1 MPGRPCKR
9 YGYEQTGLRNL
20 AALFL
25 GFRIPKGNRTS
36 NWAAR
41 QLSPAQLTYAATD
54 AWVCRELYLRFEA
67 AGSAALKIAT
77 LAPGIATA
85 RARHRRNRMS
95 TVVNHALRQ
104 LRAGKLAIG
113 VGLRQARTV
122 DTAQLMKTAGFD
134 WLFIDCEH
142 NSMGTDTAAQIAS
155 ASLAVGITPIV
166 RVAGKEHWLASRM
179 LDNGAQGVVV
189 PHVESDSEAKRIADH
204 CRFPPIG
211 HRSMGGG
218 LQQLGFAP
226 VPVGEAA
233 RIVNEETLVVVM
245 LESPRGIEN
254 CEAIA
259 AVPGIDALLIGTN
272 DLCME
277 MGIPGQFEDPRHPR
291 GVHQGHRGLSQA
303 WQVPG
308 MGGMYTPELLER
320 HIGMGV
326 QLILSGS
333 DFSLLMQ
340 AGKARAGLVRG
351 FEKK

>member
-1 MPGRPCKR
+1 M
-9 YGYEQTGLRNL
+9 T
-20 AALFL
+20 
-25 GFRIPKGNRTS
+25 
-36 NWAAR
+36 
-41 QLSPAQLTYAATD
+41 
-54 AWVCRELYLRFEA
+54 
-67 AGSAALKIAT
+67 
-77 LAPGIATA
+77 
-85 RARHRRNRMS
+85 

-155 ASLAVGITPIV
+155 ASLAVGITPVV
-166 RVAGKEHWLASRM
+166 RVAGKEHWLVSRM

-189 PHVESDSEAKRIADH
+189 PHVESEVEAKRIADH
-204 CRFPPIG
+204 CRFPPVG

-254 CEAIA
+254 CDAIA

-272 DLCME
+272 DLCFE
-277 MGIPGQFEDPRHPR
+277 MGIPGQFNDPRVREAYTKVIAACRKH
-291 GVHQGHRGLSQA
+291 GKF
-303 WQVPG
+303 PG
-308 MGGMYTPELLER
+308 MGGMYTAELLQR
-320 HIGMGV
+320 HIDMGV

-340 AGKARAGLVRG
+340 AGKARADLVRG
-351 FEKK
+351 FEKKT

>member
-1 MPGRPCKR
+1 M
-9 YGYEQTGLRNL
+9 T
-20 AALFL
+20 
-25 GFRIPKGNRTS
+25 
-36 NWAAR
+36 
-41 QLSPAQLTYAATD
+41 
-54 AWVCRELYLRFEA
+54 
-67 AGSAALKIAT
+67 
-77 LAPGIATA
+77 
-85 RARHRRNRMS
+85 

-113 VGLRQARTV
+113 IGLRQARTV
-122 DTAQLMKTAGFD
+122 DTAQLMKSAGFD

-155 ASLAVGITPIV
+155 ASLATGITPIV

-189 PHVESDSEAKRIADH
+189 PHVETETEAKRIADH

-272 DLCME
+272 DLCFE
-277 MGIPGQFEDPRHPR
+277 MGIPGQFNDPRVREAYTKVIAACRKH
-291 GVHQGHRGLSQA
+291 GKF
-303 WQVPG
+303 PG
-308 MGGMYTPELLER
+308 MGGMYTSELLER

-340 AGKARAGLVRG
+340 AGKARADLVRG

>member
-1 MPGRPCKR
+1 M
-9 YGYEQTGLRNL
+9 T
-20 AALFL
+20 
-25 GFRIPKGNRTS
+25 
-36 NWAAR
+36 
-41 QLSPAQLTYAATD
+41 
-54 AWVCRELYLRFEA
+54 
-67 AGSAALKIAT
+67 
-77 LAPGIATA
+77 
-85 RARHRRNRMS
+85 

-113 VGLRQARTV
+113 IGLRQARTV

-155 ASLAVGITPIV
+155 ASLATGITPIV

-189 PHVESDSEAKRIADH
+189 PHVETDSEAKRIADH

-272 DLCME
+272 DLCFE
-277 MGIPGQFEDPRHPR
+277 MGIPGQFNDPRVRDAYTKVIAACRKH
-291 GVHQGHRGLSQA
+291 GKF
-303 WQVPG
+303 PG
-308 MGGMYTPELLER
+308 MGGMYTSELLER

-340 AGKARAGLVRG
+340 AGKARADLVRG

>member
-1 MPGRPCKR
+1 
-9 YGYEQTGLRNL
+9 
-20 AALFL
+20 
-25 GFRIPKGNRTS
+25 
-36 NWAAR
+36 
-41 QLSPAQLTYAATD
+41 
-54 AWVCRELYLRFEA
+54 
-67 AGSAALKIAT
+67 
-77 LAPGIATA
+77 
-85 RARHRRNRMS
+85 MS

-113 VGLRQARTV
+113 IGLRQARTV

-204 CRFPPIG
+204 CRFPPLG

-277 MGIPGQFEDPRHPR
+277 MGIPGQFDDPRIREAYTKVIAACRKH
-291 GVHQGHRGLSQA
+291 GKF
-303 WQVPG
+303 PG

-340 AGKARAGLVRG
+340 AGKARAGLIRG